1 MVRSWSRGGRLR
13 GRGIHDRC
21 SIVRGARAF
30 SREAAAAAAL
40 GAAAA
45 PPVVVGGVGAAKDDE
60 EHEAAAPS
68 LLALPGGV
76 GAFELLRE
84 AADEA
89 ELEAGPESLP
99 DAPPTHCKP

>member
-1 MVRSWSRGGRLR
+1 MPRLGPAVHTPPATRREGIRARGCCCCCLGRSGGAAGCRGG
-13 GRGIHDRC
+13 
-21 SIVRGARAF
+21 
-30 SREAAAAAAL
+30 AA
-40 GAAAA
+40 
-45 PPVVVGGVGAAKDDE
+45 AAKDDE

-99 DAPPTHCKP
+99 EAPPTHCKP